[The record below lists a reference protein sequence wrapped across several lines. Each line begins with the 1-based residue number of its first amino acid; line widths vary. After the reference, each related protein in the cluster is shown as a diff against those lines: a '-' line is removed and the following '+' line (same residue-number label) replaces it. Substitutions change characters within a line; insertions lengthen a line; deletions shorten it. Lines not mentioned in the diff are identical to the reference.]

1 MTAPATTR
9 SDTKSLIM
17 DTAERMIAE
26 HGLNGVSNRA
36 ILSEAGVNSAALH
49 YHFNSR
55 EGLIEAI
62 VVRYGRIPT
71 KRRIQ
76 MVRELE
82 GAGRTPSIGEI
93 VDVIVDPMVYLLE
106 EKGEAGRRFL
116 RFLARLQSDRT
127 RPDREVEYKYHPEL
141 ADRMGRWIREACPGL
156 SEDERTL
163 RIAMVTDTM
172 LQTLSNADF
181 MTEEWRSGEHEAKLR
196 LFVAQL
202 KAFLAAGLGAPSA
215 QD

>member
-1 MTAPATTR
+1 MQASATAK

-71 KRRIQ
+71 KRRLQ
-76 MVRELE
+76 MIRELE
-82 GAGRTPSIGEI
+82 NAGHSPSLQEI
-93 VDVIVDPMVYLLE
+93 VDVLVDPMVFLLE

-116 RFLARLQSDRT
+116 RFLARLHSDRT
-127 RPDREVEYKYHPEL
+127 TLDRDVEYKYNPEISARL
-141 ADRMGRWIREACPGL
+141 RAWTRAACPGI
-156 SEDERTL
+156 SEDERQL
-163 RIAMVTDTM
+163 RVTMVANTM
-172 LQTLSNADF
+172 LQTLSSADF
-181 MTEEWRSGEHEAKLR
+181 MAEEWGSDEPDAQLER
-196 LFVAQL
+196 FVAQL
-202 KAFLAAGLGAPSA
+202 KAFLVAGLAAPPA
-215 QD
+215 EV